1 MKTKS
6 WSTSPVLLATL
17 LALVSCGGDSSSS
30 GSGGRNDVANGG
42 IGGSGSGTAS
52 DYGSIIVNGSGT
64 NGRELIVEAHTR
76 LSLDGTSVPYVD
88 GTSELP
94 LGATVEFLLAKDVSD
109 DVRSGTAIEIRAY
122 HRIIGPV
129 TSLSPLT
136 VLNQNVTLEDGT
148 VFGDNDICI
157 LDPDNLAIN
166 DVVAVAGPVNAD
178 GSILATRLVDANCD
192 PSEGVAPAPVLDEWR
207 LLGRAHDIADN
218 SFAIGTQTITT
229 LGTPFMECPAT
240 LNEQQKVYAR
250 LSTGVAAT
258 GLNALE
264 VTCVPEGI
272 AILSSLSEIPN
283 DLPVSFS
290 GVITDA
296 PIGSL
301 LDLVNLNGEV
311 LFEIDG
317 QTIRVD
323 SLTAVLNGTL
333 NGTLAGLQLGV
344 HVDVDGTLGSD
355 GIITANHI
363 YLLPSLLDLID
374 DILGDILRGLFGQ
387 LDPLNHSNTMP
398 STDARFI
405 ASPITL
411 EQAQRY
417 TTQQYAITLGDDIN
431 IGVVKLSVNTNAH
444 VSIMNTGPQQPG
456 QKFLAALQHG
466 IEVAFATDGDV
477 VFKKDLVAFHN

>member
-1 MKTKS
+1 MKTTS

-30 GSGGRNDVANGG
+30 NGGRNDVANGG

-94 LGATVEFLLAKDVSD
+94 LGATVEFLLAEDVSD
-109 DVRSGTAIEIRAY
+109 DVRSGTAIEIRGY
-122 HRIIGPV
+122 HRVIGPI
-129 TSLSPLT
+129 TNLTPLT
-136 VLNQNVTLEDGT
+136 VLNQQVTLEDGT
-148 VFGDNDICI
+148 VLGDNDTCM
-157 LDPDNLAIN
+157 LDLDNLIAG
-166 DVVAVAGPVNAD
+166 DVVAVAGPVKAD
-178 GSILATRLVDANCD
+178 GSIVATRFVDANCD
-192 PSEGVAPAPVLDEWR
+192 PSEGVAPAPMLDEWR
-207 LLGRAHDIADN
+207 LLGRAHNIASD
-218 SFAIGTQTITT
+218 SFSIGAQTITT

-240 LNEQQKVYAR
+240 LNEQQKVYVR
-250 LSTGVAAT
+250 LSTGAAAT

-272 AILSSLSEIPN
+272 AILSSLSDVPN
-283 DLPVSFS
+283 NLPVSFS
-290 GVITDA
+290 GVVTDA
-296 PIGSL
+296 PITSL
-301 LDLVNLNGEV
+301 LDLLELDGEV

-317 QTIRVD
+317 QTIRVN
-323 SLTAVLNGTL
+323 SLTAVLNGTVS
-333 NGTLAGLQLGV
+333 GALAALQLGA

-387 LDPLNHSNTMP
+387 LDPLNHRNTMP

-405 ASPITL
+405 ASPITF

-431 IGVVKLSVNTNAH
+431 IGVVKLSVNTDAH

-466 IEVAFATDGDV
+466 IDVAFATDGDV
-477 VFKKDLVAFHN
+477 VFEKDLVAFHN

>member
-1 MKTKS
+1 MKTKH
-6 WSTSPVLLATL
+6 WSTSPVILAML
-17 LALVSCGGDSSSS
+17 LALVSCGGDSASSS
-30 GSGGRNDVANGG
+30 SNNNGSGDDVANGG

-88 GTSELP
+88 GISELP
-94 LGATVEFLLAKDVSD
+94 LGATVEFLLAEDVSD
-109 DVRSGTAIEIRAY
+109 GVRSGTAIEIRAY
-122 HRIIGPV
+122 HRVIGPV
-129 TSLSPLT
+129 TSLSPLA
-136 VLNQNVTLEDGT
+136 VLNQNITLEDGT
-148 VFGDNDICI
+148 VFGDNDACM

-166 DVVAVAGPVNAD
+166 DVVAVAGPVKAD
-178 GSILATRLVDANCD
+178 GSIVATRLVDANCD

-207 LLGRAHDIADN
+207 LLGRAHNIAEN
-218 SFAIGTQTITT
+218 SFAVGAQTITT

-240 LNEQQKVYAR
+240 LNEQQKVYVR
-250 LSTGVAAT
+250 LSTGVAAA

-272 AILSSLSEIPN
+272 AILSSLSEVPS

-301 LDLVNLNGEV
+301 LDLLNLDGEV

-333 NGTLAGLQLGV
+333 AGLQLGV
-344 HVDVDGTLGSD
+344 HVDVDGTLGND
-355 GIITANHI
+355 GIITAEHI
-363 YLLPSLLDLID
+363 YLLPSLLELID
-374 DILGDILRGLFGQ
+374 DILGDILRGLLTDNGASSN
-387 LDPLNHSNTMP
+387 LDE
-398 STDARFI
+398 RFI
-405 ASPITL
+405 ESPIV
-411 EQAQRY
+411 AAH
-417 TTQQYAITLGDDIN
+417 TTQHPATLNDDIN
-431 IGVVKLSVNTNAH
+431 IGLVQLSINTDTHINIIH
-444 VSIMNTGPQQPG
+444 TSPQPTGK
-456 QKFLAALQHG
+456 KFLAALQHG
-466 IEVAFATDGDV
+466 IDVALATAGDV
-477 VFKKDLVAFHN
+477 VF